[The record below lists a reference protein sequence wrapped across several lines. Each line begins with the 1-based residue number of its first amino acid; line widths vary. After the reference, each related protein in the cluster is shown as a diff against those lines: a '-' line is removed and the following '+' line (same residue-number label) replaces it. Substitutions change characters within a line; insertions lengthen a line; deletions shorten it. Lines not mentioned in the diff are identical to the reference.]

1 MVKCE
6 EIMKQTIHQHVRAS
20 AAGMPLEVIVR
31 ENIHERVCD
40 ALGTYLGEMNVE
52 NLKRISAVKQ
62 PTEVISKILQYQLEQ
77 SLIKN
82 KLESAASV
90 LKGLQ
95 DRMEL
100 LKSDGGVISSSQV
113 ASLLGLSRQAI
124 DNRRKKN
131 KLLAVYLNGRNDY
144 FYPVW
149 QFGES
154 GIKKNFEKILANLE
168 HLDPWMQLVFWLSK
182 NNYLQ
187 GERPLD
193 ALKDDEKMDLII
205 RAAKM
210 TGEQGGQ

>member
-1 MVKCE
+1 
-6 EIMKQTIHQHVRAS
+6 MKQTVHQHVRAN
-20 AAGMPLEVIVR
+20 AAGMALEVIVR
-31 ENIHERVCD
+31 ANIHERVCD
-40 ALGTYLGEMNVE
+40 ALGTYLEEMNVE
-52 NLKRISAVKQ
+52 NLKRIAAVKQ
-62 PTEVISKILQYQLEQ
+62 PTEIISKILQYQIEQ

-82 KLESAASV
+82 KLKGAVSV

-100 LKSDGGVISSSQV
+100 LNSEGGAISSSQV
-113 ASLLGLSRQAI
+113 ASLLGLSRQAV
-124 DNRRKKN
+124 DNRRKKS
-131 KLLAVYLNGRNDY
+131 KLLAVYLDGRNDY

-168 HLDPWMQLVFWLSK
+168 HLDPWMKLVFWLSK
-182 NNYLQ
+182 NNYLRS
-187 GERPLD
+187 ERPLD